1 MKQDGGR
8 ADMTASRQPSA
19 SMPDNVSPGPPVVS
33 GNPFG
38 RLSGNLSRRPA
49 FSRPAWTHLISAA
62 AMPKSSCRKPADPH
76 CRRHLILRHP
86 DAFTAQLLWPLDAAI
101 VADIDRR
108 VTEGA
113 RQKSG
118 DGDVRRPAAR
128 QGDQIRAKA
137 DLRHLELAMEKSPL
151 KALFHRHGKIVDVAS
166 FDAHTPVEDGAH
178 AIIVPGSNG
187 DRKTA
192 HVAPK

>member
-19 SMPDNVSPGPPVVS
+19 SMPDNVSPGPPRRERKSFRQIERKLVAPARILKAGLDPFDLGCGDAKVV
-33 GNPFG
+33 
-38 RLSGNLSRRPA
+38 LQE
-49 FSRPAWTHLISAA
+49 T
-62 AMPKSSCRKPADPH
+62 ADPH

-113 RQKSG
+113 RQESG
-118 DGDVRRPAAR
+118 YGDVRR
-128 QGDQIRAKA
+128 
-137 DLRHLELAMEKSPL
+137 L
-151 KALFHRHGKIVDVAS
+151 
-166 FDAHTPVEDGAH
+166 
-178 AIIVPGSNG
+178 
-187 DRKTA
+187 
-192 HVAPK
+192 